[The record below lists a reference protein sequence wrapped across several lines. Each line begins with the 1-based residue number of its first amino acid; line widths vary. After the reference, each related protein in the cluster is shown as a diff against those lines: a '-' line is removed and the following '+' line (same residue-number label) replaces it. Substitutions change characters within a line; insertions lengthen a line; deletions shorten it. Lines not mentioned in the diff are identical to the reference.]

1 MTSSYDQYA
10 NFVGD
15 ICALNDLSFFKSHR
29 DFVYMLEHVTP
40 EQGQQY
46 LDVILRVTHLSEKDI
61 KEFCELNDSLG
72 RPRTGTYSFG
82 TVSPTNLRY
91 ILQAHLILT
100 HIYNH
105 SLKNPDIIELGGGY
119 GGLCLAI
126 HFFAPRYLDTNF
138 TYTIIDL
145 PNIINLQKKY
155 LEKVTPGLNVKFYPS
170 TNFGAE
176 VPLQNAFLISNYC
189 FSEICLEY
197 QKEYIKN
204 LFPKISHGF
213 MVWNAIPL
221 YNFGFPVVDVDEY
234 PCTAENPRN
243 KYVYF

>member
-10 NFVGD
+10 NFVGE
-15 ICALNDLSFFKSHR
+15 ICALNDLSFFKAHK

-40 EQGQQY
+40 DQGQQY

-105 SLKNPDIIELGGGY
+105 SLKNPDIIEQL
-119 GGLCLAI
+119 
-126 HFFAPRYLDTNF
+126 F
-138 TYTIIDL
+138 T
-145 PNIINLQKKY
+145 
-155 LEKVTPGLNVKFYPS
+155 
-170 TNFGAE
+170 
-176 VPLQNAFLISNYC
+176 
-189 FSEICLEY
+189 
-197 QKEYIKN
+197 
-204 LFPKISHGF
+204 PKIVNSATIDRF
-213 MVWNAIPL
+213 TL
-221 YNFGFPVVDVDEY
+221 SLKRKSQNFFKY
-234 PCTAENPRN
+234 PCQFIKHITL
-243 KYVYF
+243 KKMVL